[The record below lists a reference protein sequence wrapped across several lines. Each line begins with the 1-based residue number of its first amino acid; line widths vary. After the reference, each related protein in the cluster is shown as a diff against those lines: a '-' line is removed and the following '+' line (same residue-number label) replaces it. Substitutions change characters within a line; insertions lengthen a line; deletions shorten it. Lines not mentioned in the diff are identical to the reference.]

1 MTFLNCT
8 EGHKNPPVNKFCQE
22 CGQPLPIH
30 VGKIINNRY
39 HIVRCLGQGGFG
51 RTYLA
56 EDITQGNQNCVLKEF
71 APQDQPGSQLQKA
84 QELFE
89 REGSVL
95 YKLQHPQIPRLREM
109 LRSNLSGKEY
119 LFLVQDYVEGGTY
132 YQFLETRKRQGKT
145 FSEDEIRE
153 LLLQILPVLSYIHSL
168 NVIHRDISPDNLIKR
183 QTDGLPVLIDF
194 GGVKVLQ
201 ATAFAWLTSPGILPT
216 RLGKTGYA
224 PEEQLKQGKVAAN
237 SDLYALAVTA
247 LVLLTGKQADELYDT
262 YNAVWRWGQIN
273 ISPQLQAILKQMLAY
288 KPSDRPSSASEVIQA
303 LSATPTPPP
312 NPNISRIHTAV
323 VAPGKQQK
331 SPPRSQLH
339 NIGSQVL
346 AAVFRVPSWL
356 PHSAKTFAATLGIGL
371 LLAGGFNLVKFL
383 TEGNPLAPLT
393 KRSPS
398 VSDRAPKL
406 LSRRQ
411 ALQIPEAFFNN
422 LINEQFYQQ
431 HPELNRR
438 NLTSKPEDAQ
448 LRAEWQAIGDDF
460 LNKIQQSKL
469 SKDALKKLGNY
480 SQRDAEIWRQK
491 ARQDELGDYTL
502 NKLRKET
509 DAKFYQLFPE
519 EARNPNKSKLLGQ
532 IWYAIA
538 ADKVSELEANN

>member
-1 MTFLNCT
+1 MTFLYCT
-8 EGHKNPPVNKFCQE
+8 QGHENPPVNKFCQE
-22 CGQPLPIH
+22 CGNPLPIH

-39 HIVRCLGQGGFG
+39 RIVRCIGQGGFG

-56 EDITQGNQNCVLKEF
+56 EDITQSHQNCVLKEF

-145 FSEDEIRE
+145 FSEDEIRQ

-262 YNAVWRWGQIN
+262 YNAVWRWGEIN
-273 ISPQLQAILKQMLAY
+273 ISPQLQAVLKKMLAY
-288 KPSDRPSSASEVIQA
+288 KMRDRPSSASEVIQA
-303 LSATPTPPP
+303 LQSATPTPPP
-312 NPNISRIHTAV
+312 NPNISRIHTVV
-323 VAPGKQQK
+323 VAPGQQLK

-356 PHSAKTFAATLGIGL
+356 PHSTKTFAATLAFGL

-393 KRSPS
+393 KGLPS
-398 VSDRAPKL
+398 ISNNPSKL
-406 LSRRQ
+406 LNRRQ

-422 LINEQFYQQ
+422 LINEQFYQK

-438 NLTSKPEDAQ
+438 NLTPKPEDAQ
-448 LRAEWQAIGDDF
+448 LRAEWQAIGDNL
-460 LNKIQQSKL
+460 LNKIDQGKL
-469 SKDALKKLGNY
+469 SKDALKL
-480 SQRDAEIWRQK
+480 SLIH
-491 ARQDELGDYTL
+491 
-502 NKLRKET
+502 
-509 DAKFYQLFPE
+509 
-519 EARNPNKSKLLGQ
+519 
-532 IWYAIA
+532 I
-538 ADKVSELEANN
+538 

>member
-1 MTFLNCT
+1 MTFLYCT
-8 EGHKNPPVNKFCQE
+8 QGHENPPVNKFCQE
-22 CGQPLPIH
+22 CGNPLPIH
-30 VGKIINNRY
+30 VGKIIDNRY
-39 HIVRCLGQGGFG
+39 RIVRCLGQGGFG

-56 EDITQGNQNCVLKEF
+56 EDITQSNQNCVLKEF

-201 ATAFAWLTSPGILPT
+201 ATAFAWFTPPGILPT

-262 YNAVWRWGQIN
+262 YNAVWRWGEVN

-288 KPSDRPSSASEVIQA
+288 KMRDRYQSASEVIQA
-303 LSATPTPPP
+303 LESATPTPPP
-312 NPNISRIHTAV
+312 NPNISRIQTAV
-323 VAPGKQQK
+323 VAPGKQQH
-331 SPPRSQLH
+331 PRSQLH

-346 AAVFRVPSWL
+346 AAVFRFPSWL
-356 PHSAKTFAATLGIGL
+356 PHSAKTFTATLAIGL
-371 LLAGGFNLVKFL
+371 LVAGGFKLVDLF
-383 TEGNPLAPLT
+383 TQANPLAPLR
-393 KRSPS
+393 KGLPS
-398 VSDRAPKL
+398 VSNNPSKL

-422 LINEQFYQQ
+422 LVNEQFYDK

-438 NLTSKPEDAQ
+438 NLTSKPEDAE
-448 LRAEWQAIGDDF
+448 LRAEWQAIGDNL
-460 LNKIQQSKL
+460 LNKIEQAKL
-469 SKDALKKLGNY
+469 SKDTLKKLGNY
-480 SQRDAEIWRQK
+480 SQRDTEIWRQK
-491 ARQDELGDYTL
+491 TREGALGNYTL

-509 DAKFYQLFPE
+509 DAKFYKLFPE
-519 EARNPNKSKLLGQ
+519 EQSKPNKSTLLGQ
-532 IWYAIA
+532 VWYAIA
-538 ADKVSELEANN
+538 ADKVSELEAEN

>member
-1 MTFLNCT
+1 MTFLYCT
-8 EGHKNPPVNKFCQE
+8 QGHENPPVNKFCQE
-22 CGQPLPIH
+22 CGNALPIH
-30 VGKIINNRY
+30 VGKIIDNRY
-39 HIVRCLGQGGFG
+39 RIVRCLGQGGFG

-109 LRSNLSGKEY
+109 LRSNLSGKEF

-183 QTDGLPVLIDF
+183 QADGLPVLIDF

-201 ATAFAWLTSPGILPT
+201 ATAFAWLNYKNILPT
-216 RLGKTGYA
+216 RLGKAGYA
-224 PEEQLKQGKVAAN
+224 PEEQLKQGTVAGN

-262 YNAVWRWGQIN
+262 YNAVWRWGEIN
-273 ISPQLQAILKQMLAY
+273 VSPQLQAVLKKMLAY
-288 KPSDRPSSASEVIQA
+288 KMRDRYQSASEVIQA
-303 LSATPTPPP
+303 LQSATPTPPP
-312 NPNISRIHTAV
+312 NPNISRIQTAV
-323 VAPGKQQK
+323 VAPGKQH

-356 PHSAKTFAATLGIGL
+356 PHSAKTFAATLAIGL
-371 LLAGGFNLVKFL
+371 LVAGGFHFVKFL

-393 KRSPS
+393 KGLPS
-398 VSDRAPKL
+398 INNNPSKL

-422 LINEQFYQQ
+422 LVNEQFYNK
-431 HPELNRR
+431 HPELNKR
-438 NLTSKPEDAQ
+438 NLTPEPEDSQ
-448 LRAEWQAIGDDF
+448 LRAEWQTIGDNF
-460 LNKIQQSKL
+460 INKIEQGKV
-469 SKDALKKLGNY
+469 SKDALSKLGSY

-491 ARQDELGDYTL
+491 ARRGELGNYTL
-502 NKLRKET
+502 NKLRTAT

-519 EARNPNKSKLLGQ
+519 ERRNPKKSLLLGQ

-538 ADKVSELEANN
+538 ADKVSELETRN